1 MNRRTL
7 ISAVLGTGAL
17 ATTSHASKEDEYTGF
32 GAHDEPR
39 IDAGAIGSL
48 EAVSENLRILR
59 KLENDMTEMMMKLNR
74 IHSQVW

>member
-7 ISAVLGTGAL
+7 MAAVLGTGAL
-17 ATTSHASKEDEYTGF
+17 ATTSHASEEKEYTGF

-39 IDAGAIGSL
+39 IDADTIG

-59 KLENDMTEMMMKLNR
+59 KLEDDMREVMTKLNR